1 MRRRDFLHTL
11 ICGSGLVALDFKL
24 LPGMLH
30 AAESYPANKITWIS
44 NTQPGGGFD
53 IIPRALA
60 PYLSKHLK
68 ELSPGCKGGDIVMK
82 NEPAAAGVKA
92 YTMIFKA
99 EPDGYII
106 GGLDTAFLTDVVMGK
121 INFDITQ
128 YTYLAKLQTNSKIVY
143 AGKNGFKSW
152 KELVE
157 FSKKAPLKFGV
168 GQFGRGNH
176 IAGILL
182 NDAFGL
188 NAKFINTQSSA
199 QNMSMIIRGDVH
211 VGVAAEDS
219 LSNLL
224 ESGEIRALL
233 TFEEKTDYPGAV
245 SLKELGHPEI
255 GIYSSVHRM
264 VIGPPGL
271 PKRIRTLLI
280 EAIKRTLADNGV
292 REWARKSKSVFTP
305 IYGDE
310 SAAVAINTI
319 KYYQSMEG
327 TLKKYLL

>member
-1 MRRRDFLHTL
+1 MRRRDFLRIL
-11 ICGSGLVALDFKL
+11 ICSGGVVALDCQL
-24 LPGMLH
+24 LPGTPG
-30 AAESYPANKITWIS
+30 AAENYPANKIIWIS

-60 PYLSKHLK
+60 PFLSKHLK

-121 INFDITQ
+121 MNFDVTK

-143 AGKNGFKSW
+143 TSKNGLKSW
-152 KELVE
+152 KELIE
-157 FSKKAPLKFGV
+157 SAKRNPIKFGV

-224 ESGEIRALL
+224 ESGEIRAIL
-233 TFEEKTDYPGAV
+233 TFEEKSDYPGAV

-271 PKRIRTLLI
+271 PKKIQTFLI
-280 EAIKRTLADNGV
+280 EGIKRTLADNGV
-292 REWARKSKSVFTP
+292 REWAKKSKSVFTP

-310 SAAVAINTI
+310 SAVVALNTI
-319 KYYQSMEG
+319 KYYQGMEG